1 MLVDKDKADEE
12 DKEDGEDM
20 LMMERRHLL
29 ITEEDLKLG
38 SMGPEIFFRTSL
50 LSKEELLQGMRY
62 ECNWS
67 IIVTFG

>member
-1 MLVDKDKADEE
+1 MLVDKDKAEEE
-12 DKEDGEDM
+12 DKEDGEGL

-38 SMGPEIFFRTSL
+38 SMGTEIFFKTSL

-67 IIVTFG
+67 IIVIFG